1 MVFHEFN
8 IGDVEDPEIY
18 AGHPLWEWQQTEA
31 GKWVMQHCPNPTYK
45 TMVDQNT
52 YGYKV
57 VIYGEL
63 SAEDAT
69 YFTLKFR

>member
-1 MVFHEFN
+1 MIFHEFN

-31 GKWVMQHCPNPTYK
+31 GKWVMQHCSNPTYK
-45 TMVDQNT
+45 TMIDQNT

-57 VIYGEL
+57 IIYGDL

-69 YFTLKFR
+69 YFTLKYR